1 MSDEDE
7 DIPEVRVR
15 VTVSDD
21 APAETIL
28 LELERHRARAER
40 ARQLI
45 AEKTAERDAA
55 LREIARQEAAE
66 RDQATARANG
76 ARPRKRGAAPDYRQ
90 RSLRGNDG
98 YSGTMT
104 DDGNFGTRPLVT
116 QQRNHPRGG

>member
-45 AEKTAERDAA
+45 AEKT
-55 LREIARQEAAE
+55 AE